1 MLIGGV
7 EMPKRGKR
15 GNLRSHSKTGHKVKK
30 EQGKSAAKTT
40 RRKKPKVTRDTARK
54 YLRNVSP
61 EKSFWIMEGP
71 IIKNLSELVREL
83 KIMSNH
89 TFIYHV
95 NRKKNDFAKWIQEV
109 IEDKTLAR
117 DIKKAYSKTQ
127 LLKKVQSRVKM
138 MRKVLS

>member
-1 MLIGGV
+1 
-7 EMPKRGKR
+7 
-15 GNLRSHSKTGHKVKK
+15 
-30 EQGKSAAKTT
+30 
-40 RRKKPKVTRDTARK
+40 
-54 YLRNVSP
+54 
-61 EKSFWIMEGP
+61 
-71 IIKNLSELVREL
+71 LSELVREL